1 MEDDRTAPEVHPSP
15 IEMHEMPRDDQPG
28 DYSNRYTTIADH
40 PSSTKPIQSTSMYAL
55 ETRYQPMPSK
65 TLPKTTEP
73 NVYYLDSIPADEQP
87 IKKRNRQTKLPVE
100 EQVQSGAPT
109 VFLAPKVMPQPIL
122 YTLANARPTPMT
134 DPSMSVNQQ
143 SSAPTIYS
151 LVSRQRPQTVDMS
164 ANSSEMPDQ
173 ISNKSP
179 TLYSLASSSNPKRR
193 IEEPTDQY
201 LRPSPNF
208 YSIVGSPA
216 RTSRGTQVDL
226 PDPNGPAPI
235 LYTIVGDTPIE
246 KYRPKGDSSPRTIT
260 NSSTD
265 AATYTTKNDP
275 NIIRA
280 QQQYPSPKPTV
291 YALVGESDTVKKPQP
306 KPPAAKQTS
315 PAICI
320 TDRTNRSFERK
331 SDMIRDEPV
340 SYPIIKTKQESP
352 LKERKYPKSET
363 LVVPAIDEPIRALPP
378 ISQQSAVFY
387 TGSESVQRKP
397 NASIQ
402 NEPLQLPDYRSPYAY
417 RTQKPYRGR
426 NSNNNP
432 LPVIS
437 NSRSETKPRQ
447 PIYETR
453 PHLDRRQPSAA
464 AKPKSLERYTANKNA
479 RSGAWDNGYQTQ
491 TDDDEEYEQRTNKKK
506 RQYKKAQ
513 SRAPWI
519 PVW

>member
-1 MEDDRTAPEVHPSP
+1 MTLEKFVLGN
-15 IEMHEMPRDDQPG
+15 IEG
-28 DYSNRYTTIADH
+28 DYSNRYTLIADQ
-40 PSSTKPIQSTSMYAL
+40 PSPTKSIQSTSMYVL
-55 ETRYQPMPSK
+55 ETRNQPMPSK
-65 TLPKTTEP
+65 ALPKTTEP

-87 IKKRNRQTKLPVE
+87 IKKRNRQTKFPVE
-100 EQVQSGAPT
+100 EQIQSGAPT
-109 VFLAPKVMPQPIL
+109 VFLAPKVMPQAIL
-122 YTLANARPTPMT
+122 YTLPNARPTPMA
-134 DPSMSVNQQ
+134 DPSISANQQ
-143 SSAPTIYS
+143 SPVATIYS
-151 LVSRQRPQTVDMS
+151 LVSRQRPSTVDIS

-201 LRPSPNF
+201 SRPSPNI
-208 YSIVGSPA
+208 YSIVDRPA
-216 RTSRGTQVDL
+216 RTSRGIQVDL
-226 PDPNGPAPI
+226 PDSNGPAPI

-246 KYRPKGDSSPRTIT
+246 KYRPKENSSPRIIT

-265 AATYTTKNDP
+265 AAMATARNDR

-280 QQQYPSPKPTV
+280 EQQYPSSKPTI
-291 YALVGESDTVKKPQP
+291 YALIGESNTVTKPQP
-306 KPPAAKQTS
+306 KPPAAKQTP
-315 PAICI
+315 PAIII

-331 SDMIRDEPV
+331 PDMIHDEPV
-340 SYPIIKTKQESP
+340 SYPIIKTKQEP
-352 LKERKYPKSET
+352 LLKERTYPKSEA
-363 LVVPAIDEPIRALPP
+363 LVVPVIDEPIRARPP
-378 ISQQSAVFY
+378 MSQPSALLY
-387 TGSESVQRKP
+387 TGSENVQSKS

-464 AKPKSLERYTANKNA
+464 VKPKSLERYPVNKSA

-491 TDDDEEYEQRTNKKK
+491 TDDDEEYEQRTNKNK

-513 SRAPWI
+513 LRAPWI